1 METHTK
7 NVISHYS
14 NEKESMDREMKTQKK
29 RQKINLQ
36 KCLLQVSTTIYL
48 LLMISVFPLIFDN
61 YYLNIVL
68 TKKNFFQW
76 STVGVLAVT
85 LAAGVTAY
93 LKERKQKNLKE
104 MFSLTDLFAIL
115 FGCTM
120 LISSMISPVGS
131 EAFWG
136 NEVRRLGGLFF
147 LICIGAYF
155 VVSRYYKTN
164 RWLILAFLGTNLI
177 ACLIVIAQFFGFDV
191 FHMYENLVVE
201 QHLMF
206 MGTMGNVNINA
217 GYFSMVISLLMVF
230 YYISTQRKWK
240 ICFWGMVVLG
250 IYTCY
255 CTRSDSWMLAVGT
268 SFIVLLFWAVK
279 EKETMIKWWSLCLAF
294 LCGSFAIKLTEVV
307 EANTE
312 WTSFFVENVKA
323 NPLIATMT
331 SVEVLMAESVL
342 LLLFYFFIKSP
353 YEWILQKYGRKIV
366 IGLTILGVLGTV
378 IYLYPLED
386 SFGNARG
393 YIWKRSVWNF
403 KEFSI
408 IQKVFGYGPNCFY
421 QALQANY
428 GAEMLE
434 KYKSAFYDAHNE
446 ILQFLTVSGILGVV
460 SYMGMQISVII
471 SGIQKKKNSSI
482 AILSCVV
489 VLSYIAQGLVN
500 NPQVFTTPLLF
511 LFLGIMENK
520 IRNEEKIWIL

>member
-1 METHTK
+1 M
-7 NVISHYS
+7 
-14 NEKESMDREMKTQKK
+14 
-29 RQKINLQ
+29 
-36 KCLLQVSTTIYL
+36 
-48 LLMISVFPLIFDN
+48 
-61 YYLNIVL
+61 
-68 TKKNFFQW
+68 
-76 STVGVLAVT
+76 
-85 LAAGVTAY
+85 
-93 LKERKQKNLKE
+93 
-104 MFSLTDLFAIL
+104 
-115 FGCTM
+115 
-120 LISSMISPVGS
+120 
-131 EAFWG
+131 
-136 NEVRRLGGLFF
+136 
-147 LICIGAYF
+147 
-155 VVSRYYKTN
+155 
-164 RWLILAFLGTNLI
+164 
-177 ACLIVIAQFFGFDV
+177 
-191 FHMYENLVVE
+191 
-201 QHLMF
+201 
-206 MGTMGNVNINA
+206 
-217 GYFSMVISLLMVF
+217 
-230 YYISTQRKWK
+230 
-240 ICFWGMVVLG
+240 
-250 IYTCY
+250 
-255 CTRSDSWMLAVGT
+255 
-268 SFIVLLFWAVK
+268 
-279 EKETMIKWWSLCLAF
+279 CLAF
-294 LCGSFAIKLTEVV
+294 LCAGFAIKLTEVV

-489 VLSYIAQGLVN
+489 VLSYMAQGLVN